1 MLSKKK
7 KIVILSG
14 MVALLVVTG
23 VLNIVLNQR
32 VKETAGS
39 GTEVYQSL
47 FQTYRTDRSA
57 TRDQTM
63 LYLDAIIASDASS
76 AEAIAAA
83 EEQKLSLTRNME
95 VELALEG
102 LIKAVGFD
110 DAFITMSTENVNV
123 IVKAETLTEDE
134 ANRIL
139 GIIVDETGRSAQNV
153 IVIPLST
160 NR

>member
-7 KIVILSG
+7 KIIVLSG

-23 VLNIVLNQR
+23 VLNIVLNNR
-32 VKETAGS
+32 VKETEGKKE
-39 GTEVYQSL
+39 EVYMSL
-47 FQTYRTDRSA
+47 FQTYRTDRQA

-63 LYLDAIIASDASS
+63 LYLDAIITSEASSSDA
-76 AEAIAAA
+76 IKAA
-83 EEQKLSLTRNME
+83 EEQKLQLTRNME

-123 IVKAETLTEDE
+123 IVKTEALTEDD

-139 GIIVDETGRSAQNV
+139 GIITDETGRSPLNV
-153 IVIPLST
+153 IVVPLST
-160 NR
+160 QK

>member
-7 KIVILSG
+7 KIIILSG

-32 VKETAGS
+32 VKETEGQQQQ
-39 GTEVYQSL
+39 EYRSL
-47 FQTYRTDRSA
+47 FQTYRTDRLA

-76 AEAIAAA
+76 ADAVAAA
-83 EEQKLSLTRNME
+83 EQQKLQLTRNME
-95 VELALEG
+95 QELALEG
-102 LIKAVGFD
+102 LIKAVGFT

-123 IVKAETLTEDE
+123 IVKTTGLTEDE

-153 IVIPLST
+153 IVIPLAT
-160 NR
+160 DG

>member
-7 KIVILSG
+7 KIIILSG

-23 VLNIVLNQR
+23 VLNIVLNNR
-32 VKETAGS
+32 VEETAG
-39 GTEVYQSL
+39 THQEYQSL

-76 AEAIAAA
+76 QEAIAAA
-83 EEQKLSLTRNME
+83 EEQKLALTRNME

-102 LIKAVGFD
+102 LIKAVGFE

-123 IVKAETLTEDE
+123 IVKAELLTEDE